1 MAALAILLAV
11 AFALILAAALRNRRL
26 ARQREALLAD
36 VGALQAALL
45 PVVPDRVGHL
55 AVTVAY
61 RPADGLAA
69 GGDFYDVFPLDHDRV
84 GILVGDVSG
93 HGRESL
99 RAATFTRHMVRAYLE
114 AGLGPREALRVAG
127 NVVDQHEVE
136 EDFATLIAAVHD
148 PFAGTLS
155 YASAGHPPPIVLGP
169 AAHEPMIAAS
179 SPPLG
184 VGSTTGLR
192 QTTLPLPA
200 GSTVCF
206 FTDGLFEAR
215 VGDHILGRRPLV
227 AIAEELGEDMTA
239 PALIE
244 RVERDADSIRD
255 DVAVCVIR
263 VDGDTAATGTVR
275 VEELEV
281 VAGELDAPRVR
292 RFLRASG
299 VAPSEIDSVMAIARG
314 RAGAQGAVVL
324 RVRLARDRSGVDVLP
339 VEQGGQAAPVAAL
352 AQHRA

>member
-1 MAALAILLAV
+1 M
-11 AFALILAAALRNRRL
+11 ILAAALRNRRL
-26 ARQREALLAD
+26 RNQRERLLAD
-36 VGALQAALL
+36 VGALQAALM
-45 PVVPDRVGHL
+45 PVVPARVGEL

-61 RPADGLAA
+61 RPATGLAA
-69 GGDFYDVFPLDHDRV
+69 GGDFYDVFPLDGDRV

-114 AGLGPREALRVAG
+114 AGLGPREALQVAG
-127 NVVDQHEVE
+127 NVVDQHERE

-148 PFAGTLS
+148 PTAGTLS

-169 AAHEPMIAAS
+169 AAHEPMIAGA

-184 VGSTTGLR
+184 VGSRTGLR

-200 GSTVCF
+200 GSTVCL

-215 VGDHILGRRPLV
+215 IGYGILGRRRLEE
-227 AIAEELGEDMTA
+227 IARELGDDVTA
-239 PALIE
+239 STLVD
-244 RVERDADSIRD
+244 RVGREADVIRD
-255 DVAVCVIR
+255 DVAVCVIH
-263 VDGDTAATGTVR
+263 VAGDAAAAGTVR

-281 VAGELDAPRVR
+281 AASELDAPRVR

-299 VAPSEIDSVMAIARG
+299 VAPSEIDSVMATARG
-314 RAGAQGAVVL
+314 RAGAEGGVLL

-339 VEQGGQAAPVAAL
+339 LEQAGPAAPVAAL
-352 AQHRA
+352 AQRRA